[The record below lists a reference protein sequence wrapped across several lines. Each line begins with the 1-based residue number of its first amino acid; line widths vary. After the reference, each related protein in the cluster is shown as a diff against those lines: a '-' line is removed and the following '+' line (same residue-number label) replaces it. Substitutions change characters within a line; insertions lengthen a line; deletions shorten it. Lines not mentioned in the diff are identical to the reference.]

1 VTALPPTPTDWPLWA
16 WDMLRERAAIHE
28 AEGLTPHDARIKA
41 EQEVRVWVRSG
52 GDAALMAALPPRGR
66 EHLTAIAV
74 PVKRRV
80 ATPRNR

>member
-1 VTALPPTPTDWPLWA
+1 MTLPPTPTDWPLRA
-16 WDMLRERAAIHE
+16 WDQYVEACGKHE
-28 AEGLTPHDARIKA
+28 SYGLSPHDARIRA
-41 EQEVRVWVRSG
+41 EQEVRTWVKCG
-52 GDAALMAALPPRGR
+52 GDAALLAALPPRGR